1 MKPKYYELKR
11 KILQI
16 GSRLGNNVDNYPV
29 KDCRMNYYF
38 RKHLKANGIN
48 YEFYRKGIG
57 RNAPYGTLVVGR
69 LNLYI
74 EFQELNYTKVSIIG
88 QRGVYW
94 HLRADCIKELWDKMH
109 RFKIISKFQYQDLRI
124 QTHLLADQQAKCAL

>member
-1 MKPKYYELKR
+1 MKPKYFAIKR

-16 GSRLGNNVDNYPV
+16 DSRIRNNVDKYPV
-29 KDCRMNYYF
+29 KDCHMNYYF

-57 RNAPYGTLVVGR
+57 RSAPLGTLVVGR
-69 LNLYI
+69 LNLYL
-74 EFQELNYTKVSIIG
+74 EFQELNYTKVSVIG
-88 QRGVYW
+88 KREVSYN
-94 HLRADCIKELWDKMH
+94 LRADCIKELWDKMH
-109 RFKIISKFQYQDLRI
+109 HFKIINKFQYLDLRI